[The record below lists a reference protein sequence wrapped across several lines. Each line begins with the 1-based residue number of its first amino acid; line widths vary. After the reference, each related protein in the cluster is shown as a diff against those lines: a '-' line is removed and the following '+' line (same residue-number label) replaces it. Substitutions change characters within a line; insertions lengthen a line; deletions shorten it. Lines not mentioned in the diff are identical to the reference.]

1 MDCVDEMKDPSE
13 PRRYEEMTEGERIE
27 ASDKA
32 AVFEWW
38 EQQTK
43 GVSHELKKKKIEAF
57 KKGLDELFERL
68 NVNISDPLNCL
79 YIIEEKVND

>member
-1 MDCVDEMKDPSE
+1 MKDPSE
-13 PRRYEEMTEGERIE
+13 PRLYEEMTEEERIE

-43 GVSHELKKKKIEAF
+43 GVSSELKKKKIEVF
-57 KKGLDELFERL
+57 RKVLDELFERL
-68 NVNISDPLNCL
+68 NVSPRDPLNCL
-79 YIIEEKVND
+79 YNLEEKGDG